1 MTYEYKNL
9 LVEIQDDGVTTVS
22 VNRPKFLNALDT
34 PTLEEMKDCFGK
46 LATDPA
52 VKAVIIRG
60 AGEKAFVAGAD
71 LKAMSTMTAVEG
83 RDFSNL
89 GHEVFDAIE
98 KLPYVVIAAVNGFAL
113 GGGCELALACDFRYA
128 STTAKFGQPEVNY
141 GIIPGFG
148 GSQRLARL
156 IGKGYAKEM
165 IYTGDFIDAQEAHRI
180 GLVNRVCHPEELY
193 DAAEQTCR
201 KIMKKGPLAIAS
213 AKDAINKGL
222 SMDLDSGLSYEAQ
235 VFGNCFATL
244 DQKEGMNAFLEKRK
258 PVFLSK

>member
-1 MTYEYKNL
+1 MYDYKNL
-9 LVEIQDDGVTTVS
+9 LVQTAEDGITTV
-22 VNRPKFLNALDT
+22 VINRPKLLNALDT
-34 PTLEEMKDCFGK
+34 ETLREMKDAFGK
-46 LATDPA
+46 LAYDENT
-52 VKAVIIRG
+52 KAMIIRG
-60 AGEKAFVAGAD
+60 AGERAFVAGAD
-71 LKAMSTMTAVEG
+71 LGAMSTMTAVEG
-83 RDFSNL
+83 RNFSIL
-89 GHEVFDAIE
+89 GHDVFDAIE

>member
-98 KLPYVVIAAVNGFAL
+98 KLPVVAVVG
-113 GGGCELALACDFRYA
+113 R
-128 STTAKFGQPEVNY
+128 
-141 GIIPGFG
+141 
-148 GSQRLARL
+148 QRLCPGRGL
-156 IGKGYAKEM
+156 R
-165 IYTGDFIDAQEAHRI
+165 TGP
-180 GLVNRVCHPEELY
+180 GL
-193 DAAEQTCR
+193 
-201 KIMKKGPLAIAS
+201 
-213 AKDAINKGL
+213 
-222 SMDLDSGLSYEAQ
+222 
-235 VFGNCFATL
+235 
-244 DQKEGMNAFLEKRK
+244 
-258 PVFLSK
+258 

>member
-1 MTYEYKNL
+1 MYDYKNL
-9 LVEIQDDGVTTVS
+9 LVEIADDGVTTVT
-22 VNRPKFLNALDT
+22 VNRPKYLNALDT
-34 PTLEEMKDCFGK
+34 PTLVEMKDCFGK

-89 GHEVFDAIE
+89 GHDVFDAIE
-98 KLPYVVIAAVNGFAL
+98 KLPVVAVAAVNGYAL
-113 GGGCELALACDFRYA
+113 GGGCELALACDFRFA

-165 IYTGDFIDAQEAHRI
+165 IYTGAMVDAEEAHRI
-180 GLVNRVCHPEELY
+180 GLVNRVVELDQLIPTCEE
-193 DAAEQTCR
+193 ACR
-201 KIMKKGPLAIAS
+201 KIMKKAPIAIAS
-213 AKDAINKGL
+213 AKDAINRGL

-235 VFGNCFATL
+235 VFGTCFATL
-244 DQKEGMNAFLEKRK
+244 DQKEGMKAFLEKRK
-258 PVFLSK
+258 PVFMNK

>member
-1 MTYEYKNL
+1 MYEYKDL
-9 LVEIQDDGVTTVS
+9 LVEIAEDGVTTVS

-34 PTLEEMKDCFGK
+34 PTLLEMKDCFGK

-60 AGEKAFVAGAD
+60 AGDKAFVAGAD

-83 RDFSNL
+83 RTFSNL

-98 KLPYVVIAAVNGFAL
+98 KLPVVAIAAVNGYAL
-113 GGGCELALACDFRYA
+113 GGGCELAMACDFRFA

-165 IYTGDFIDAQEAHRI
+165 IYTGAMIDAEEAHRI
-180 GLVNRVCHPEELY
+180 GLVNRVCKPEELY
-193 DAAEQTCR
+193 TTVEEVCR
-201 KIMKKGPLAIAS
+201 KIMKKAPIAIAC
-213 AKDAINKGL
+213 AKDAINRGL
-222 SMDLDSGLSYEAQ
+222 NMDLESGLNYEAQ
-235 VFGNCFATL
+235 VFGTCFATL
-244 DQKEGMNAFLEKRK
+244 DQKEGMKAFLEKRK
-258 PVFLSK
+258 PVFMNK